1 MGRPL
6 KPIDAD
12 QVYRLARLGCTQD
25 EIADVFGVH
34 QATISRRFASEFARA
49 RSECRISLRRAQFRR
64 AIEDRSDSMLI
75 HLGKVYLGQGERSNP
90 SEPGLSVPLAYDEYG
105 NPIEP

>member
-12 QVYRLARLGCTQD
+12 QVYKLARLGCTQD
-25 EIADVFGVH
+25 EIADVFGVD

-49 RSECRISLRRAQFRR
+49 RGECRISLRRAQFRR
-64 AIEDRSDSMLI
+64 AIKDRSDSMLI
-75 HLGKVYLGQGERSNP
+75 HLGRVYLGQGERSNP
-90 SEPGLSVPLAYDEYG
+90 FEPALIEPGPCDEYG